1 MKLNSQSNYLSSE
14 IDMELK
20 NKFRHIWNMGPNGA
34 YEGIVIFNNVINLLQ
49 QVNTSLSVKEII
61 KWFYIENADLIGL
74 SIGKLV
80 FYLDQ
85 ENKVLYNRKR

>member
-1 MKLNSQSNYLSSE
+1 
-14 IDMELK
+14 
-20 NKFRHIWNMGPNGA
+20 MGPNGA
-34 YEGIVIFNNVINLLQ
+34 YDGIVIFNNVIKLLQ
-49 QVNTSLSVKEII
+49 QINTSLSVKEII

-74 SIGKLV
+74 TIGKLV

>member
-1 MKLNSQSNYLSSE
+1 
-14 IDMELK
+14 
-20 NKFRHIWNMGPNGA
+20 MGSNGA